1 MVTVIGT
8 TFPLSWQYGPEENEI
23 VESTRQQIEERFSEQ
38 KNLLINTTW
47 FGPQFDNGEWQRAQ
61 DLIEQGQQFDNLFIL
76 SCIDPCYIT
85 DDQIEELQN
94 KFQSKLY
101 KIGMFA
107 DIDLEWNFHAV
118 VGEKHCPP
126 YTQHQLELKT
136 VEHKFLLYQRKP
148 RRHRVELTNL
158 LIKQGLKDHGI
169 VTLGSN
175 KNSGYDWSEG
185 EVGPVLTIEDY
196 PTDYKHNGQHDDFD
210 GVPND
215 LVTLGRLDIWQHHF
229 LNIVSETE
237 YNSWHPRFITEKTW
251 KPILGLRPFVIHGQT
266 SIYAWLRNNGFRTFN
281 HYWPHISVET
291 SDDVHNTIINVIKF
305 CSEQTPEQL
314 KNLYQTMLPDLE
326 HNRNRFYEFAQ
337 EQKHKIH
344 NIFDYVSKTSP

>member
-8 TFPLSWQYGPEENEI
+8 TFPVEWQYGPEENEI
-23 VESTRQQIEERFSEQ
+23 IESTRQQIQQRFPNQ
-38 KNLLINTTW
+38 TNLLINTTW
-47 FGPQFDNGEWQRAQ
+47 FGPQFNNGQWAQ
-61 DLIEQGQQFDNLFIL
+61 AQELIAQGQLFDNLFLL

-85 DDQIEELQN
+85 DDQIADLQR
-94 KFQSKLY
+94 KFQSTLY

-118 VGEKHCPP
+118 VGAKHCPD
-126 YTQHQLELKT
+126 YSVDDLQLKT
-136 VEHKFLLYQRKP
+136 AEHAFLLYQRKP

-158 LIKQGLKDHGI
+158 LIDQGLDQHGI

-185 EVGPVLTIEDY
+185 MAGPVLTIKDY

-229 LNIVSETE
+229 LNIISETE

-251 KPILGLRPFVIHGQT
+251 KPIIGMRPFVIHGQT
-266 SIYAWLRNNGFRTFN
+266 SIYAWLRQHGFRTFN
-281 HYWPHISVET
+281 HYW
-291 SDDVHNTIINVIKF
+291 SDIPIESSEDVHATVIDVIKF
-305 CSEQTPEQL
+305 CSEKTPEQL
-314 KNLYQTMLPDLE
+314 KDLYQTMLPDLE
-326 HNRNRFYEFAQ
+326 YNRNRFYEFAR
-337 EQKHKIH
+337 EQQHKLH
-344 NIFDYVSKTSP
+344 NIFDYVPKTNT